1 MPSRSDTHP
10 RASFWQRAA
19 AWSLDATLLAV
30 PAVLLTW
37 PSIEAG
43 RSALR
48 TAGTALIA
56 GAGTLTAAATHG
68 GGGLVAMPLPDA
80 AGLMQAGAAVEAAIW
95 QLLLPP
101 LLAFALL
108 GGLYHVV
115 AECSRWRGSVG
126 KRCLGLQVGDARGAA
141 LEWPQAAWRYLAGA
155 LSWLTLNVGHAMALA
170 PEHRALHDR
179 VSHSRVESRRPAG
192 LPAWARAWLW
202 LQALAWLLAML
213 WLVIR
218 AYAAMQAV
226 LAQTGL

>member
-1 MPSRSDTHP
+1 MHP
-10 RASFWQRAA
+10 RAGFWQRAA

-30 PAVLLTW
+30 PTLLLTW
-37 PSIEAG
+37 PSIDAG
-43 RSALR
+43 RSALQA
-48 TAGTALIA
+48 AGTALVA
-56 GAGTLTAAATHG
+56 GAGTLAAAATHG
-68 GGGLVAMPLPDA
+68 GGPLAMPPLPDA
-80 AGLMQAGAAVEAAIW
+80 TGLFQAGAALQAAIW

-101 LLAFALL
+101 LLVFAVL

-141 LEWPQAAWRYLAGA
+141 LEWPQAAWRYLAGG
-155 LSWLTLNVGHAMALA
+155 LSWLTLNVGHAMALGSG
-170 PEHRALHDR
+170 HRALHDR
-179 VSHSRVESRRPAG
+179 ISHSRVERRGDAP

-213 WLVIR
+213 WLVVR
-218 AYAAMQAV
+218 AYAAMQAI